1 MRAGRVST
9 KITSG
14 RSANAARK
22 KPDVVVDIVSDSDS
36 EELCLSSGPAKVAR
50 RPHGGAHT
58 AEAPVT
64 AQSQPRPYSLWI
76 PILRRRYS
84 ELSLCYPP
92 RFCQH
97 PSSSQAP
104 SPGAEPD

>member
-1 MRAGRVST
+1 VRAGRVST

-64 AQSQPRPYSLWI
+64 AQSQPVFTVDSDSAEKVFRIISLL
-76 PILRRRYS
+76 PSTIL
-84 ELSLCYPP
+84 P
-92 RFCQH
+92 
-97 PSSSQAP
+97 AP
-104 SPGAEPD
+104 FLISGSFSRC